1 MQYSQWRLSN
11 KKHIQHSKFLN
22 YRTAK
27 QRLYKLHVQDE
38 DRKTDRKKEKKK
50 EGKKVVGR

>member
-38 DRKTDRKKEKKK
+38 DRKTDRQTERKKERRK
-50 EGKKVVGR
+50 EGGR